1 MNKTD
6 MVTKLAEK
14 NGMTKKDAQKALNSL
29 IEIISDEIKDG
40 GSVALTGFGTFSIAE
55 RKPRTGRN
63 PQTGTANRY
72 SGCQGAKVQGWEKF
86 EGGCGINMSTAHDIT
101 LPSHIQ

>member
-14 NGMTKKDAQKALNSL
+14 NGMTKKDAQKALEGL

-40 GSVALTGFGTFSIAE
+40 GRVALTGFGTFSIAE

-63 PQTGTANRY
+63 PQTGQPIDIPAAR
-72 SGCQGAKVQGWEKF
+72 VPKF
-86 EGGCGINMSTAHDIT
+86 KAGKQLKDVVK
-101 LPSHIQ
+101 

>member
-14 NGMTKKDAQKALNSL
+14 NGMTKADAQKALNSL

-40 GSVALTGFGTFSIAE
+40 GRVALTGFGTFSIAE

-63 PQTGTANRY
+63 PQTG
-72 SGCQGAKVQGWEKF
+72 QP
-86 EGGCGINMSTAHDIT
+86 IDIPARRVARFKAGK
-101 LPSHIQ
+101 LLKDAVG

>member
-14 NGMTKKDAQKALNSL
+14 NGMSKKDAQKALESVV
-29 IEIISDEIKDG
+29 EIISGELKDG
-40 GSVALTGFGTFSIAE
+40 GSVTLTGFGTFSIAE

-63 PQTGTANRY
+63 PQTG
-72 SGCQGAKVQGWEKF
+72 QPIDIPAKRVPKF
-86 EGGCGINMSTAHDIT
+86 KAGKLLKGVVG
-101 LPSHIQ
+101 

>member
-40 GSVALTGFGTFSIAE
+40 GSVILTGFGTFSIAE
-55 RKPRTGRN
+55 RKPRTGRH
-63 PQTGTANRY
+63 PQTGQPIDIPAARVPKFKA
-72 SGCQGAKVQGWEKF
+72 GKVLKDAVG
-86 EGGCGINMSTAHDIT
+86 
-101 LPSHIQ
+101 